1 MPTSID
7 LATMTDDAVESTE
20 VPASVEGLL
29 HKLAAWLRQVAQNP
43 DLQGELTEAADQLE
57 AAAYD
62 LGRAVAQNT
71 PADDGTL
78 DPEPRG
84 EGMGQSGIG
93 ERARDETQS

>member
-7 LATMTDDAVESTE
+7 LGTMTDEATESTE

-29 HKLAAWLRQVAQNP
+29 RRLADWLRQVAQNP
-43 DLQGELTEAADQLE
+43 NLQDELTEAADQLD

-71 PADDGTL
+71 PADDGSL

-84 EGMGQSGIG
+84 QGMGQSGIG
-93 ERARDETQS
+93 QRGADEQPS